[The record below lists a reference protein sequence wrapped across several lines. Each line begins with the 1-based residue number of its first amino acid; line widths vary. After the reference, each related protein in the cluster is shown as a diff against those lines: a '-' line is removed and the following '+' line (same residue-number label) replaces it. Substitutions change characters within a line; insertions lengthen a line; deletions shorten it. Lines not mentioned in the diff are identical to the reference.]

1 MKNCYE
7 LDFLSTYDK
16 NQTRQSTGNKYFNF
30 HLHKSRTNIIQQIQ
44 NERPIRLITIEHNN
58 KVEFAVVLNKSLKRN
73 TDDSIKYDILVIQ
86 INSFQERDCIYLG
99 QCYYSISLLNFQTES
114 IVLDEIKGYH
124 IGLPFIGKY
133 TCVSSN
139 WEDFYIDKNNNQ
151 NYTWG

>member
-1 MKNCYE
+1 M
-7 LDFLSTYDK
+7 
-16 NQTRQSTGNKYFNF
+16 
-30 HLHKSRTNIIQQIQ
+30 
-44 NERPIRLITIEHNN
+44 ITIEHNN